1 MMLVLSGIVIGALCE
16 AMVSL
21 MKYTAD
27 PQDVLPQITFW
38 LMGSFSGVGLRAVL
52 LGSIPI
58 LLGIAVLLALRWR
71 FNALS
76 LSEDEARALGLKVQ
90 RLRAV
95 IILFSA
101 LITAW
106 VGLLAPHG
114 ARMLFG
120 NDNRLVLPSS
130 AILGA
135 LFLLCIDTIA
145 RSVSASELPLSVLT
159 AAIGAPV
166 FIVLLRKT
174 GGIRE

>member
-1 MMLVLSGIVIGALCE
+1 MSLSEADILEYYLRALPFVQDVKIFERTCDAIVKYNREADHRERLIDALC
-16 AMVSL
+16 
-21 MKYTAD
+21 D
-27 PQDVLPQITFW
+27 
-38 LMGSFSGVGLRAVL
+38 FSYRDEY
-52 LGSIPI
+52 
-58 LLGIAVLLALRWR
+58 
-71 FNALS
+71 ALS
-76 LSEDEARALGLKVQ
+76 LVPEDSGRAMNRYYQEKLFWKVV
-90 RLRAV
+90 L
-95 IILFSA
+95 
-101 LITAW
+101 
-106 VGLLAPHG
+106 HG

-174 GGIRE
+174 GGIQE